1 MFNLLRSFNDN
12 RKNININNDDNDNRT
27 VGTLRNLID
36 TLRKEKTQ

>member
-12 RKNININNDDNDNRT
+12 RKNININNDNDNRT

>member
-12 RKNININNDDNDNRT
+12 RKNININNDNNNRT

-36 TLRKEKTQ
+36 TLRKEKIQ

>member
-12 RKNININNDDNDNRT
+12 RKNININNDDNNNRT

-36 TLRKEKTQ
+36 TLRKEKIQ

>member
-36 TLRKEKTQ
+36 TLRKEKIQ

>member
-12 RKNININNDDNDNRT
+12 RKNININNDNNNRT

>member
-12 RKNININNDDNDNRT
+12 RKNINNNNDNDNRT